1 MSVLRKKKIKA
12 RLHPTKEV
20 GQKRRKLNEK
30 NKYVAIMEIWGKAP
44 VAAKRKNKHENQIE
58 EQPSTKNKR
67 ITCWKHEQSNNK
79 ENRQHKY
86 KNNK

>member
-12 RLHPTKEV
+12 RLCRTKEV
-20 GQKRRKLNEK
+20 GQKRRKVDE
-30 NKYVAIMEIWGKAP
+30 KYVTIIEIWGKAP

-86 KNNK
+86 KNTK